1 MRGGKLSTRQRE
13 ALRIIAQGRFY
24 PDIFRED
31 DGWHARWRAFGDA
44 DDTWVDEY
52 VRSFSMT
59 PLSADAEDR
68 RHETLHDAWMDALR
82 SRTGLVRW
90 DGGECAAFAKDLA
103 EWHGGGEEDT
113 AVRKSVEFVFAPE
126 KEAFFLSCATPHGR
140 RALKA
145 LGQAAYVF
153 GPLRRLAAHGEEL
166 RVELTRAE
174 AEAFMARG
182 ARELAEAG
190 YSTGGVDISAEV
202 TASADI
208 EAGGADAE
216 AHDGVGFPGA
226 TAKLRVKVA
235 GEEVSAAEIRFLLDQ
250 GSTLVYFRDRWI

>member
-24 PDIFRED
+24 PDISRED

-52 VRSFSMT
+52 VRSFAMT

-113 AVRKSVEFVFAPE
+113 TNVSEDFFKDLTGKLQELMNAMTGGDSILIGDLMEYEFVPALE
-126 KEAFFLSCATPHGR
+126 DIKAFLNN
-140 RALKA
+140 
-145 LGQAAYVF
+145 Q
-153 GPLRRLAAHGEEL
+153 
-166 RVELTRAE
+166 
-174 AEAFMARG
+174 
-182 ARELAEAG
+182 
-190 YSTGGVDISAEV
+190 I
-202 TASADI
+202 
-208 EAGGADAE
+208 
-216 AHDGVGFPGA
+216 
-226 TAKLRVKVA
+226 
-235 GEEVSAAEIRFLLDQ
+235 Q
-250 GSTLVYFRDRWI
+250 